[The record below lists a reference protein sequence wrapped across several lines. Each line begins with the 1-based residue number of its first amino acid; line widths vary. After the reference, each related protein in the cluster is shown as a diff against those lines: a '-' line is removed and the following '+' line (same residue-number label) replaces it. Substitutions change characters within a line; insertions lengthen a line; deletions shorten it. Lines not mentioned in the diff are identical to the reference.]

1 MFRPVSLTAKQN
13 ENNVSGC
20 DFLFCCY
27 ATVIGR
33 QRVRIGVQLL
43 RV

>member
-1 MFRPVSLTAKQN
+1 MFRPVSMAANQN

-33 QRVRIGVQLL
+33 RRVRIGGQLL